1 LNLII
6 LLRINIKDYFSEG
19 HSNTFFFTNF
29 IYIYLNKNETAKI
42 REIIKIKFKGSRSL
56 RAKREITKNKGK
68 VKKKAVLIVKN
79 SLKRKKIIR
88 DIRKIRDKI
97 TDQ

>member
-1 LNLII
+1 MAIDRLM
-6 LLRINIKDYFSEG
+6 INI
-19 HSNTFFFTNF
+19 
-29 IYIYLNKNETAKI
+29 
-42 REIIKIKFKGSRSL
+42 RFKGSNSL
-56 RAKREITKNKGK
+56 RDKSVIIKNKGK